1 MSDDL
6 GINLSKFQN
15 LLQISDG
22 EKYRLVEVADVD
34 TFSLEQMLGSVVR
47 KCYISDETL
56 RNSMQEHSIEAV
68 EVIASVLPDP
78 GSTMSGEF
86 GEIITLLYQAA
97 VEYPKKLIDP
107 KKMRLKEDR
116 NRSTLKSDVVQMDLP
131 DWPIPSRND
140 RIICSEV
147 KTKSTRSGTNPV
159 EEAVKDSEKDSAGRL
174 IKTLAWLREKAIVT
188 GLGGM
193 TIAQLDRFIKA
204 AEHPPARRQF
214 QAVVVLC
221 ASLSDTELK
230 KEIQA
235 PDGRQLIIIIMAD
248 LKNRY
253 ESVYRAAKEESY
265 VKN

>member
-116 NRSTLKSDVVQMDLP
+116 NKSTLKSDVVQMDLP
-131 DWPIPSRND
+131 DWPTPSRND